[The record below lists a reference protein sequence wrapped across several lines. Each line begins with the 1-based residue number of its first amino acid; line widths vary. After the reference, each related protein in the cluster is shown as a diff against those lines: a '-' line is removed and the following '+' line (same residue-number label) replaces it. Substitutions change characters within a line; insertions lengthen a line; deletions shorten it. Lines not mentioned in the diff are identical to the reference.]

1 MDTVKYGKYVEE
13 RLKADRLMKAVSRE
27 LQEYDDQRQDLRI
40 ERTEIFQPITTHV
53 KEVKKSI
60 DDRKDKLLEKLT
72 DNQNALAL
80 ATAIVGMA
88 PTPTASAP
96 LPPIEGFASP
106 KLTET
111 ISLQSPPKY
120 KADIDKNFSL
130 DELKR
135 LFEYQLP
142 PPSDVMKAVMNND
155 LNWREFDKTI
165 GKLGQ
170 DLGRKKGQLSRS
182 KKAKEENAL
191 AIDGLDSDIK
201 LLQKYKNRIKL
212 LDEGQSLLSP
222 SFTGSGVHKYKQ
234 PKRHAYKIGADGKY
248 GGLLINVPRLRNE
261 MVFEVQKGGKIIYE
275 QPADKSLIDLLTKK
289 YKGSP
294 EKYSSKAIQIFQD
307 VSRLA
312 NIPKHRSSGKSK
324 LLEPQSMRGG
334 QIYYTSPED
343 LMKRL
348 SLLTGTRLAGNT
360 NISHRNE
367 IWEILD
373 HLLKNEKISK
383 KDYDTYIQKFLQ

>member
-1 MDTVKYGKYVEE
+1 
-13 RLKADRLMKAVSRE
+13 MKAVGKK

-40 ERTEIFQPITTHV
+40 ERAEIFQPITTHV

-60 DDRKDKLLEKLT
+60 DDRQDKLLEELKE
-72 DNQNALAL
+72 NQNALA
-80 ATAIVGMA
+80 TAIIGMA

-96 LPPIEGFASP
+96 LPPLKGFASP
-106 KLTET
+106 KFTET
-111 ISLQSPPKY
+111 IGLQSPPKY

-170 DLGRKKGQLSRS
+170 ELGRKKGQLSRS

-191 AIDGLDSDIK
+191 VIDGSDSDIK

-222 SFTGSGVHKYKQ
+222 SFTGSGVRKYNQ
-234 PKRHAYKIGADGKY
+234 PKRHAYKIGVDGKY
-248 GGLLINVPRLRNE
+248 GGLVINVPRLRNE
-261 MVFEVQKGGKIIYE
+261 MIFEVQKGGKIIYTC
-275 QPADKSLIDLLTKK
+275 PADKSVIDLLTKK

-324 LLEPQSMRGG
+324 LLEPQRGG
-334 QIYYTSPED
+334 RIYYTSQED

-348 SLLTGTRLAGNT
+348 TLLTGTRRAGNT

-373 HLLKNEKISK
+373 HLLKNEQISK